1 MNSYPIIKT
10 FLEQECIPLGDAYRP
25 LQWASDGGGGV
36 SAQGRGVCT
45 GGVPAR
51 GCLSEVYTPRG
62 QTDTY
67 ENITFPQ
74 LLLRMVN
81 TDGKYIYKTS
91 LLYFLLK
98 PFICYFTSI
107 VEIIH
112 KYIWRGHTKGLFLQS
127 S

>member
-25 LQWASDGGGGV
+25 LQWASDGGGV

-45 GGVPAR
+45 GGVSAR
-51 GCLSEVYTPRG
+51 GVSVRGVHPRG

-81 TDGKYIYKTS
+81 ISIKPVYFIS
-91 LLYFLLK
+91 FLNLLFAILR
-98 PFICYFTSI
+98 P
-107 VEIIH
+107 
-112 KYIWRGHTKGLFLQS
+112 
-127 S
+127 